1 MIIKNDELSTVD
13 LWKKNA
19 PPMGGD
25 KQWKDGRSAK
35 ELANYMTSSFPN
47 MPTELEE
54 ILSDIIDKNSIL
66 KLGAEYVTDFS
77 SEGFGRGEGR
87 NHDGILFN
95 DDIFI
100 GIEAKADE
108 SLGRLISDELESAS
122 DNKKLRIDKLVNL
135 LFNDGA
141 ENHKN
146 LRYQLLT
153 ASAGVLLEAKN
164 RKCKK
169 ALLAIIVF
177 KKSGCYSPAKIQEN
191 ERDIY
196 RFLIETQAIPKNG
209 YWQINTN
216 TGKEL
221 LFCKIDIEVN

>member
-1 MIIKNDELSTVD
+1 MIIKNDKLSTVD

-35 ELANYMTSSFPN
+35 ELAKYMTSDYPN
-47 MPTELEE
+47 LPSELEE
-54 ILSDIIDKNSIL
+54 ILSDIIDKHSIL
-66 KLGAEYVTDFS
+66 ELDAERVTS
-77 SEGFGRGEGR
+77 LKGFGRGEGR
-87 NHDGILFN
+87 NHDGALFN
-95 DDIFI
+95 DEIFI

-108 SLGRLISDELESAS
+108 TLGNLLSDELKSAS
-122 DNKKLRIDKLVNL
+122 DNKMLRINKLVDL
-135 LFNDGA
+135 LFDDGVD
-141 ENHKN
+141 NHKN

-153 ASAGVLLEAKN
+153 ASAGVLLEAGDS
-164 RKCKK
+164 KK

-177 KKSGCYSPAKIQEN
+177 KKAGCYSNIKIQEN

-196 RFLIETQAIPKNG
+196 RFLIETKAIAKNG

-216 TGKEL
+216 CGKEL
-221 LFCKIDIEVN
+221 LFCKIDIEIE

>member
-1 MIIKNDELSTVD
+1 MIIKNDKLSTTN
-13 LWKKNA
+13 LWEKNA

-35 ELANYMTSSFPN
+35 ELANYMTSDFPN
-47 MPTELEE
+47 MPVELEE
-54 ILSDIIDKNSIL
+54 ILSNIIDINSTFEL
-66 KLGAEYVTDFS
+66 DAEYVTNFS
-77 SEGFGRGEGR
+77 AEGFGHGEGR
-87 NHDGILFN
+87 NHDAILCN

-108 SLGRLISDELESAS
+108 SLGKVLADELKNATE
-122 DNKKLRIDKLVNL
+122 NKMLRIKKLIGL
-135 LFNDGA
+135 LFNDGV

-153 ASAGVLLEAKN
+153 ASAGVLIEAEKRN
-164 RKCKK
+164 CKK
-169 ALLAIIVF
+169 ALLAVIVF
-177 KKSGCYSPAKIQEN
+177 KKSGCYSNIKVQEN

-196 RFLIETQAIPKNG
+196 RFLIETQAIPQNG

-216 TGKEL
+216 TGKDL
-221 LFCKIDIEVN
+221 LFCKIDINV